1 MKVKIIPIILLLLF
15 SIAAPVVVSMAIPE
29 GAEDFYYKAVLEP
42 NPLFDLK
49 GVQKFTQ
56 GGVLYDIDDNEVG
69 DIVLNGV
76 VTNLGKALSGKCA
89 RARVHFIIHFDDE
102 ERADIQG
109 TIVGKIWFD
118 EGIQNVDG
126 IFVGRGSHV
135 KGKVSLID
143 TGDPEEPNV
152 LIFDGV
158 EW

>member
-1 MKVKIIPIILLLLF
+1 MKVRIIPIMLLLLF
-15 SIAAPVVVSMAIPE
+15 SMAAPVAVIMAIPE
-29 GAEDFYYKAVLEP
+29 DAEDFYYKAVLES

-56 GGVLYDIDDNEVG
+56 DGVLYDIDNHEVG
-69 DIVLNGV
+69 EIVLHGV
-76 VTNLGKALSGKCA
+76 VTNLGKSLSGKCA
-89 RARVHFIIHFDDE
+89 RARVHFIMQIGD
-102 ERADIQG
+102 RTIKG

-152 LIFDGV
+152 LVFDGK